1 MFKKFFVICTLL
13 LASCGFRPLYGDQG
27 EIMQD
32 AQAVQ
37 IEPVSGEGGYQFEM
51 VLKNRLNPQKEQV
64 QKKYQLI
71 VSLDTP
77 VYLNQ
82 SIRGDNFA
90 SMKKMDIKANYRLI
104 DMKTKAVLI
113 SSYVD
118 SNGIFNLIKDPY
130 ATVVAEDKLYENL
143 IRMMA
148 EDIATHVLAYFK
160 GVPREG

>member
-1 MFKKFFVICTLL
+1 MFKRIFVLCALL

-27 EIMQD
+27 NVMQD

-51 VLKNRLNPQKEQV
+51 VLKNRLNPQKEKV

-71 VSLDTP
+71 VSLDSP
-77 VYLNQ
+77 VYTNS

-90 SMKKMDIKANYRLI
+90 SIKKMSVKANYRLI

-118 SNGIFNLIKDPY
+118 SKGIFNLIKDPY